1 MLDYKNE
8 MQNSKTY
15 MVEMCDRYAYYNG
28 ILVQNLEIE
37 YNGKNPIC
45 GYVSDLKNQE
55 IYIMN
60 GYIDKKSDNLQ
71 LKLMD
76 KNRKYVDKDLN
87 FKNIN
92 FRYADKD
99 NLCEIKLHTIPY
111 NSINTSLTKRKVLN
125 HFYDLSNNK

>member
-1 MLDYKNE
+1 MRYMKNIEMLNYKNE

-45 GYVSDLKNQE
+45 GYVSDLKNRE

-60 GYIDKKSDNLQ
+60 GYIDKKNDNLYQ
-71 LKLMD
+71 
-76 KNRKYVDKDLN
+76 
-87 FKNIN
+87 
-92 FRYADKD
+92 
-99 NLCEIKLHTIPY
+99 EIKLHTIPY